1 LCQTAEAGA
10 AKARQVVSAAKA
22 AQVVMGA
29 GRLQFHSAPD
39 LACRQAGVFILTGE
53 AVQARAQYGEFTLVN
68 YVNPRT
74 GGQAQGWVQTSRLR
88 AVNPP

>member
-1 LCQTAEAGA
+1 VCQVAEAAA

-22 AQVVMGA
+22 AQVVTGA

-53 AVQARAQYGEFTLVN
+53 SVEARAQYGEFTSVR

-74 GGQAQGWVQTSRLR
+74 GGQALGWVQTSRLQPVSR
-88 AVNPP
+88 P